1 MSVTDSSSPEAITPT
16 QDSSVKSSGHN
27 GRNTVLLTSRCRRH
41 FLKGKFTFTLLFF
54 KIMSCLFKMAC
65 HSPEL
70 RKSGTNCALQQ
81 NSFGRG
87 VCKLNAGPAVAE
99 AHLLNLQLLLH
110 HTNKH
115 TLSTGLGLRAP
126 SCFTVECGCRFFS

>member
-1 MSVTDSSSPEAITPT
+1 
-16 QDSSVKSSGHN
+16 
-27 GRNTVLLTSRCRRH
+27 
-41 FLKGKFTFTLLFF
+41 
-54 KIMSCLFKMAC
+54 MAC

-81 NSFGRG
+81 NSFERG
-87 VCKLNAGPAVAE
+87 VCKRNAGPAVAE

-115 TLSTGLGLRAP
+115 RLCLWGLG
-126 SCFTVECGCRFFS
+126 